1 MILISLSYLPQ
12 QLSQFLYHRTS
23 LLLCIMA
30 ETDDNPDISN
40 FSVGTS
46 HKNSICYVQFYLVVY
61 LILKDFFTIPC
72 EDNKTFLI
80 MLNNTT
86 HRIKLSTTHC
96 LAPQSLY

>member
-46 HKNSICYVQFYLVVY
+46 YKNSICYVQFYLVVY

>member
-1 MILISLSYLPQ
+1 
-12 QLSQFLYHRTS
+12 
-23 LLLCIMA
+23 MA